1 LLFCVS
7 CGSLYKV
14 TKVVDKGRFEGN
26 NYSETASTSKNL
38 QIIVF
43 DVGEGSSWLI
53 VPVNGEAILIDAGP
67 PLAYTKIIKPFLA
80 VNEITLSKLILTH
93 GDIDHSGGA
102 EEVGIAP
109 EILNSG
115 DEIDISGD
123 ATLQIVAKDCL
134 YMDGSEAAECK
145 DDNEKSAV
153 ILVSVG
159 QFRFLSTADLPGG
172 GGDGEYK
179 TIDLESH
186 IGELVGDID
195 VLLVGHHGSKSST
208 NEDFLKLITPEIGI
222 ISIGNFNDYYHP
234 HKSVIER
241 LLNNGVKIIQTE
253 KGYLSEDFV
262 DDVIIKNDHILIEAG
277 GSSYSIY

>member
-1 LLFCVS
+1 
-7 CGSLYKV
+7 
-14 TKVVDKGRFEGN
+14 
-26 NYSETASTSKNL
+26 
-38 QIIVF
+38 
-43 DVGEGSSWLI
+43 
-53 VPVNGEAILIDAGP
+53 
-67 PLAYTKIIKPFLA
+67 
-80 VNEITLSKLILTH
+80 
-93 GDIDHSGGA
+93 
-102 EEVGIAP
+102 
-109 EILNSG
+109 
-115 DEIDISGD
+115 
-123 ATLQIVAKDCL
+123 
-134 YMDGSEAAECK
+134 MDGSEAAECK